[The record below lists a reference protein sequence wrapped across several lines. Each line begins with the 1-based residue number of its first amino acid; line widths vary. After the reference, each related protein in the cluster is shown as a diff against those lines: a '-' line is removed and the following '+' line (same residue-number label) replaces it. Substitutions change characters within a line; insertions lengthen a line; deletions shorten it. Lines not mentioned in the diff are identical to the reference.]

1 MPGLE
6 NRKAAGLNEHLRFL
20 RYGKGHFFG
29 PHQDGENRTAL
40 GFSVY
45 SALLYLSEAEGGPKG
60 GTTRFLAPQCPQVA
74 QTGRCDWSCDLCLDA
89 VCSRGDLL
97 IFKQTLLHAG
107 TEPLGKE
114 KFVMRTDVMYPK
126 G

>member
-1 MPGLE
+1 MDDV
-6 NRKAAGLNEHLRFL
+6 KHLVPFARSA
-20 RYGKGHFFG
+20 FG
-29 PHQDGENRTAL
+29 
-40 GFSVY
+40 
-45 SALLYLSEAEGGPKG
+45 
-60 GTTRFLAPQCPQVA
+60 QVA

-114 KFVMRTDVMYPK
+114 KFAPGIKPKASIQITRKVSSSTATGLGPGIPMGVSQNRDSFFMALGSGNERTTWR
-126 G
+126 GLHS